1 LMDPKADIKYDDK
14 HFDLLRKPTDPSK
27 KYSLEDVFAEQRN
40 RFEHLKQYTPDDL
53 VEPGKEV
60 DTNKYKY
67 HMNAIVLKYKL
78 HNTLHIS

>member
-1 LMDPKADIKYDDK
+1 M
-14 HFDLLRKPTDPSK
+14 F
-27 KYSLEDVFAEQRN
+27 FAEQRN

-67 HMNAIVLKYKL
+67 ALGNENV
-78 HNTLHIS
+78 N